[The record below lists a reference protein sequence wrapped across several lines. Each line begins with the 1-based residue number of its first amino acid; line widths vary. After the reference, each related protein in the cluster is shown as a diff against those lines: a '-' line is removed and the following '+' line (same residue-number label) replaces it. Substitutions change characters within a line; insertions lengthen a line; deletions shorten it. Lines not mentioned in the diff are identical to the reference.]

1 MTVIVESNGISIIAV
16 DPGCGN
22 YRSSKITANIFGDC
36 FRITEIGFG
45 VDIEAVFM
53 LAVAFCLHLFERRS
67 DLVFK
72 FIEKSSLESMTEI
85 VVVKMFYMTPE
96 TIITVTAFGKKAVD
110 VRVPFKIPA
119 ECMEDHDIAG
129 SVIFG
134 MVQVEK
140 HAGYHTGNGVK
151 EAAQEGTVLKEKVTE
166 IFIDGKNAMTVLD
179 INQFKRHTGRVL
191 HGIFIPAGSTKAAVT
206 AERDKFKVPTVRA
219 VVHRPARRGVTAA

>member
-22 YRSSKITANIFGDC
+22 YRSSKIAANI
-36 FRITEIGFG
+36 
-45 VDIEAVFM
+45 
-53 LAVAFCLHLFERRS
+53 
-67 DLVFK
+67 
-72 FIEKSSLESMTEI
+72 
-85 VVVKMFYMTPE
+85 
-96 TIITVTAFGKKAVD
+96 FGKKAVD

-179 INQFKRHTGRVL
+179 INQFKRHTGRAL
-191 HGIFIPAGSTKAAVT
+191 HGIFVPAGSTKAAVT
-206 AERDKFKVPTVRA
+206 AERDEFKVSAVRA